1 MFPNNSLSPSLGVC
15 VCVCVCVDATKKIL
29 HSIVPKPPTQPAQMQ
44 IGCLAP
50 ASLWIFLRGII
61 STRGWMSLQNSLT
74 RLCSMLWTQVC
85 VYVCLCVCVCVCKFV
100 CVCVCV
106 CVCVFSSIFLLCT
119 HMHEHAY
126 NVCIRVYTL
135 RLIHLYEFLCAY
147 VYIHAQPHA
156 NVWTYVYSRVYQCIK
171 AREYL
176 SVRIQMVWTY
186 VYTIGQEV
194 RGFWCV
200 SVHIPT

>member
-1 MFPNNSLSPSLGVC
+1 VCVCMCICMCVRACVCVHVCVYINWILNPKTLEQCFRITLSPSLGVC

-61 STRGWMSLQNSLT
+61 STRGWMSFQNSLT

-85 VYVCLCVCVCVCKFV
+85 VYVCVCVCVCVCKFV

-106 CVCVFSSIFLLCT
+106 CVCVFIDFSLV
-119 HMHEHAY
+119 HAY
-126 NVCIRVYTL
+126 AWTCIQRMYSCVHAQTHTFVWIFVCIRVYTRTTTCTCMNICVFTCL
-135 RLIHLYEFLCAY
+135 P
-147 VYIHAQPHA
+147 VY
-156 NVWTYVYSRVYQCIK
+156 
-171 AREYL
+171 
-176 SVRIQMVWTY
+176 
-186 VYTIGQEV
+186 
-194 RGFWCV
+194 
-200 SVHIPT
+200 